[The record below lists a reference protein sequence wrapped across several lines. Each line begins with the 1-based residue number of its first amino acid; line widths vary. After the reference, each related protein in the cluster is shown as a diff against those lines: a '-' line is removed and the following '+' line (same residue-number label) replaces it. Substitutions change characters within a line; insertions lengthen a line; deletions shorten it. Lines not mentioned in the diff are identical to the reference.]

1 MTRRVLVT
9 GASRGIGRAIA
20 GGFAEQG
27 ERVAVH
33 YGRSEEAARAV
44 ADALPGEGHVTVQA
58 DLRQPDEVRRM
69 VDSAAEQLGGLD
81 VLVNNAGVFRAHP
94 PLETSWEDWQAAWT
108 ETLETNLL
116 GPAHATFAAL
126 PHLIAAG
133 GGAVVNVSSRGAFRG
148 EPRTPA
154 YGASKAGLNAF
165 GQSMALVLAPLGIS
179 VGTVAPGFVQTEM
192 AREVLDGPGGDA
204 VRAQSPYGRVARPE
218 EVAAA
223 VLWLAS
229 PEASFST
236 GAIIDVNG
244 ASYLR
249 T

>member
-27 ERVAVH
+27 DRVAVH

-126 PHLIAAG
+126 PHLVAAG

-165 GQSMALVLAPLGIS
+165 GQSMALALAPHGIS

-229 PEASFST
+229 PEACFST

-249 T
+249 S